1 MDELLEHSLRVALLS
16 KQVAAYFALDENQMY
31 IAGLLH
37 DIGKTKVPKEILYKK
52 DKLTELEFNK
62 IKKHVEYGVEL
73 LQPYVSSDILEI
85 IEQHHEDSSGPGYPK
100 GIKIRNLESQILR
113 ACDIFDAVT
122 SNRSYRQKINESEA
136 IAILKNNNIAV
147 EIIEAIKEV
156 KQLRKQAQ
164 IRAW

>member
-1 MDELLEHSLRVALLS
+1 MD
-16 KQVAAYFALDENQMY
+16 
-31 IAGLLH
+31 
-37 DIGKTKVPKEILYKK
+37 
-52 DKLTELEFNK
+52 
-62 IKKHVEYGVEL
+62 YGVEM
-73 LQPYVSSDILEI
+73 LQPYVETKIIKI
-85 IEQHHEDSSGPGYPK
+85 IENHHEKEDGTGYPS
-100 GIKIRNLESQILR
+100 GTCSQDLESQILR

-164 IRAW
+164 IRA

>member
-62 IKKHVEYGVEL
+62 IKKEMDYRVEM
-73 LQPYVSSDILEI
+73 LQP
-85 IEQHHEDSSGPGYPK
+85 
-100 GIKIRNLESQILR
+100 
-113 ACDIFDAVT
+113 
-122 SNRSYRQKINESEA
+122 
-136 IAILKNNNIAV
+136 
-147 EIIEAIKEV
+147 
-156 KQLRKQAQ
+156 
-164 IRAW
+164 